1 MNTSLRIFKFG
12 GASVKDAAA
21 ARNVVS
27 ILQRFKNE
35 RLLVVVSAMGKT
47 TNLLEQLVAAYVN
60 KDKSLQDIFGQV
72 KTFHLA
78 LLHALFPDTKHAI
91 YAEVNNLFVEI
102 DWVLEEEPGRD
113 YDFIYDQL
121 VSVGELL
128 STKIVAALINAG
140 GLQCQW
146 LDARDMI
153 ATDNRYREARI
164 DWQQTEQHTRECL
177 SKHPTHKLFIT
188 QGFIGSTSEN
198 FTTTLGREGSD
209 YTAAI
214 LAYCL
219 DAKDVVIWKDVPG
232 VLNADPKYF
241 PDAQLLEQVSY
252 QDAIELAYFGA
263 SVIHP
268 KTIQPLQNKGI
279 PLHVRSFVQTDAE
292 GTLIGP
298 DSRTN
303 TSIPSYIFKTEQ
315 TLLSISARDFS
326 FIAEDHLSSIFACFV
341 KHRVRMNLM
350 QNSAISFSVCTDGD
364 TLKIEAL
371 VADLRER
378 FHVRYN
384 EHLTLLTIRHYNAE
398 TMARLSEGKSVLLEQ
413 RSRHTVQLVMQ
424 KIHFISPGR

>member
-263 SVIHP
+263 SVIQH
-268 KTIQPLQNKGI
+268 I
-279 PLHVRSFVQTDAE
+279 
-292 GTLIGP
+292 TL
-298 DSRTN
+298 
-303 TSIPSYIFKTEQ
+303 
-315 TLLSISARDFS
+315 
-326 FIAEDHLSSIFACFV
+326 
-341 KHRVRMNLM
+341 
-350 QNSAISFSVCTDGD
+350 
-364 TLKIEAL
+364 
-371 VADLRER
+371 
-378 FHVRYN
+378 
-384 EHLTLLTIRHYNAE
+384 
-398 TMARLSEGKSVLLEQ
+398 
-413 RSRHTVQLVMQ
+413 
-424 KIHFISPGR
+424 